1 MEQPAL
7 QVEGLEKW
15 FGRVCAVN
23 QMSFR
28 VARGQ
33 ILALFGPSGCGK
45 TTALRLVAGF
55 ERPDGGRVEIDGQR
69 VAGGGVYVPP
79 ERRRVGIVFQDY
91 ALFPHFTVADNV
103 AFGLPRS
110 GNRAR
115 HVEALLEQ
123 VGLGGLGHRWPHQ
136 LSGGQQQRVALARA
150 LAPRPRLLLLDE
162 PFSNLDA
169 ALRARV
175 RVEVRAILAEAGLT
189 AIFVTHDRDE
199 ALSLADEV
207 AVLEAGRILQIGPP
221 DELYRSPAS
230 PIVAAAVADAD
241 FLDATAQD
249 TLATCEI
256 GTVRLAHPA
265 QGAVRVLLRPEF
277 VALER
282 HAEGHA
288 TVQSRQF
295 FGADQ
300 LLAVALPSGAVVRAR
315 LPSDRDFPIG
325 ERVNVE
331 PLVPLLPY
339 PVGLADQPQDV
350 QAAVDVAG
358 HH

>member
-7 QVEGLEKW
+7 LVEGLEKW
-15 FGRVCAVN
+15 FGRVRAVN
-23 QMSFR
+23 DMSFR

-110 GNRAR
+110 AARAR
-115 HVEALLEQ
+115 QVEALLEQ
-123 VGLGGLGHRWPHQ
+123 VGLGGLGARWPHQ

-189 AIFVTHDRDE
+189 AVFVTHDRDE

-230 PIVAAAVADAD
+230 PTVAAAVADAD
-241 FLDATAQD
+241 FLDAAAQGD
-249 TLATCEI
+249 RATCEI
-256 GTVRLAHPA
+256 GTVHLAHPA
-265 QGAVRVLLRPEF
+265 QGAVRVLLRPEL

-325 ERVNVE
+325 ERVTVE
-331 PLVPLLPY
+331 PLVPLLSY
-339 PVGLADQPQDV
+339 PVG
-350 QAAVDVAG
+350 
-358 HH
+358 